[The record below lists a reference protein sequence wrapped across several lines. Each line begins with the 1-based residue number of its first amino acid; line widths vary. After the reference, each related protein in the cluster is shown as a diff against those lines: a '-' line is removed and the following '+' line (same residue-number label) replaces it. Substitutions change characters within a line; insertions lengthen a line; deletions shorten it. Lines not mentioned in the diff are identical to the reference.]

1 MPAEF
6 QRQARRELLRLEALL
21 ASRQGDVGLVSGFAF
36 DPGIDKTM
44 EYFMKPTSMTLA

>member
-1 MPAEF
+1 M
-6 QRQARRELLRLEALL
+6 RLEALL

-44 EYFMKPTSMTLA
+44 EYFMKPTTVTPA

>member
-6 QRQARRELLRLEALL
+6 QRQARRELLHLEALL

-44 EYFMKPTSMTLA
+44 EYFMKPTTVTPA

>member
-1 MPAEF
+1 MS
-6 QRQARRELLRLEALL
+6 LEASL

-44 EYFMKPTSMTLA
+44 EYFMKPTTVTPA

>member
-1 MPAEF
+1 M
-6 QRQARRELLRLEALL
+6 RLEVSL

-44 EYFMKPTSMTLA
+44 EYFMKPTTVTPA

>member
-1 MPAEF
+1 M
-6 QRQARRELLRLEALL
+6 EASL

-44 EYFMKPTSMTLA
+44 EHFMKPTIVTPA